1 MNDLI
6 TAEQSIKPTA
16 VLAAAMR
23 DTVEGF
29 VVCDDRSLG
38 ELGDLVKELTQ
49 AKKRLD
55 KEHQAIT
62 KPINAGLRAV
72 NTLFKAP
79 TAACDDVIVLAKNK
93 IAEYVQLQAI
103 IASETRKREAAQQA
117 EADRLQQA
125 AALAE
130 DDDLA
135 SQGATETADAYI
147 VATNSVIE
155 HGHQE
160 TTAAR
165 LAYSPLGGSPTYG
178 AKATVS
184 AVKTWQAEVV
194 DKSAFFQALADGHLN
209 SDLVDIKPG
218 ELRKYANQV
227 GRDIG
232 DGQTSEFGGVLVS
245 QKISASIR

>member
-55 KEHQAIT
+55 KERQAIT

-103 IASETRKREAAQQA
+103 IASETKKREAAQQA

-130 DDDLA
+130 ADDLA
-135 SQGATETADAYI
+135 NQGATETADAY
-147 VATNSVIE
+147 VLATNTAIE

-160 TTAAR
+160 TA
-165 LAYSPLGGSPTYG
+165 PGPIYG

-194 DKSAFFQALADGHLN
+194 DKTAFFQALADGYLN
-209 SDLVDIKPG
+209 PDLIDIRPG